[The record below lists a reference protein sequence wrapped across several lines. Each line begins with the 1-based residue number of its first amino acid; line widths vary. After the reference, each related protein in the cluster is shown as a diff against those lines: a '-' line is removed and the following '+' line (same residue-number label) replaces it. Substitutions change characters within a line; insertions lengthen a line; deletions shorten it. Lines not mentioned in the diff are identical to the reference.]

1 MYGGTRAP
9 KNMTGDTGR
18 RRLSSLGKGRY
29 GKVSCSILTFT
40 CQNMLTGGAPP
51 CGQHQKDNRKSYS
64 ITYNSKRIHLKKAVW
79 SVLSAAII
87 LLKMRSQAFLP
98 HIYEPSAMEG
108 RFDYIPADSSAGIV
122 IYNEKFAFS
131 HHATDPVC
139 GNYLMPSI
147 WLGSINIRTSRR
159 RHRSKR

>member
-1 MYGGTRAP
+1 MWPTSKRQ
-9 KNMTGDTGR
+9 
-18 RRLSSLGKGRY
+18 SE
-29 GKVSCSILTFT
+29 II
-40 CQNMLTGGAPP
+40 
-51 CGQHQKDNRKSYS
+51 QHNLQQQKDPLEKGGVVGAFCRDYS
-64 ITYNSKRIHLKKAVW
+64 IED
-79 SVLSAAII
+79 AIT
-87 LLKMRSQAFLP
+87 AFLP